1 MSSEAKLET
10 AEESAAL
17 GSDEPRR
24 ETSFTVLVESLE
36 SERLIAR

>member
-1 MSSEAKLET
+1 MSFEAKHET
-10 AEESAAL
+10 AEAAAL

-24 ETSFTVLVESLE
+24 ETSFTVLIESLE